1 MIRVADIA
9 LGEKIFEYVDPD
21 GAIPV
26 DFPPILI
33 KIVPIMSENDSQLQV
48 SLSAVP

>member
-21 GAIPV
+21 AAIPA
-26 DFPPILI
+26 DFLPILNCFLI
-33 KIVPIMSENDSQLQV
+33 RRQFESP
-48 SLSAVP
+48 